1 MTDDILDRLE
11 VLAREA
17 VAAGDAYS
25 AAGIPVPYTIQ
36 SRVIDARRSL
46 AGAADPAT
54 VLALIARVRQAE
66 AEPKERCEAETP
78 INDPYGSDPTFW
90 LRCVHDEGHDG
101 PHHADDGD
109 HERDWDDEWP
119 ESGGTLAFRD
129 PAGLMRAEGLKRVR
143 LEGGERIWA
152 HRRRDCIGSPCP
164 IHYRTDHHMRG
175 WRQHWRADRSLMERI
190 CPHGIG
196 HPDPDQRLT
205 DGGVH
210 GCDGCCRTKEEAGR

>member
-1 MTDDILDRLE
+1 MSDLALVLDVARAAVE
-11 VLAREA
+11 WQRVFLASLPPRGSSVTIDPAVSALAEA
-17 VAAGDAYS
+17 VAALTPGARALLGTGDVANRFR
-25 AAGIPVPYTIQ
+25 A
-36 SRVIDARRSL
+36 
-46 AGAADPAT
+46 
-54 VLALIARVRQAE
+54 
-66 AEPKERCEAETP
+66 
-78 INDPYGSDPTFW
+78 
-90 LRCVHDEGHDG
+90 
-101 PHHADDGD
+101 
-109 HERDWDDEWP
+109 

-175 WRQHWRADRSLMERI
+175 WRQHWRADRSLMERT

>member
-1 MTDDILDRLE
+1 MTDLTDRTIDYLQF
-11 VLAREA
+11 AA
-17 VAAGDAYS
+17 AAGVGARADLVQAICHEL
-25 AAGIPVPYTIQ
+25 AALRGAIM
-36 SRVIDARRSL
+36 AL
-46 AGAADPAT
+46 AGPTRPAET
-54 VLALIARVRQAE
+54 T
-66 AEPKERCEAETP
+66 ERCEAETP

-90 LRCVHDEGHDG
+90 LRCVYDEGHDG

-164 IHYRTDHHMRG
+164 IHYRTDHHMRT
-175 WRQHWRADRSLMERI
+175 WPQHWRTDRALMERT